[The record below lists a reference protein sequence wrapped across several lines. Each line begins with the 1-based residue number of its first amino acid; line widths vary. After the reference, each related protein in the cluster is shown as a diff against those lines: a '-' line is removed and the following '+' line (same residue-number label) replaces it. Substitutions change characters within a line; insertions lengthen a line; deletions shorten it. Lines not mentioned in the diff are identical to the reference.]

1 MNRPSDVIVLG
12 AGAAGLGA
20 AERLVRAGLRVTVL
34 EARDRVGGRVHT
46 VLDPF
51 TGTPLEMGAEFLHGK
66 PPTLLKL
73 AKRENLTV
81 KACND
86 QHVRS
91 WKGRLLDADESF
103 NFVEA
108 LASAKPPDRPVGEL
122 LRERARAEQWSALKV
137 ALARGYIEGFY
148 AASADTAS
156 TLAISKMEQAA
167 EDLGGITPSRVMQGY
182 GQVLR
187 PLAERLE
194 RRPGTLFLNAVAEEI
209 RWSRGTVRVR
219 ARTREGAPLGQFQA
233 PRLIVTLPV
242 GVLRVRP
249 PEPGAVRF
257 IPRLPE
263 KERAWTR
270 LEMGPLVKVLLRFRS
285 PFWKDSKDTRRFG
298 FFHAPE
304 SPFPT
309 WWTLE
314 PHRSRHLVGWSGGP
328 PALKL
333 SELPEET
340 VLEQAL
346 DTLSRIFGLRLPVL
360 RTELETWRV
369 VNWQHEPFT
378 RGGYCVIPVGAVED
392 LGRLAE
398 PVEDTLFFAGEA
410 TNTEGEEGTVHGAL
424 ETGLR
429 AAREVLRANRR
440 TV

>member
-1 MNRPSDVIVLG
+1 MDRPSDVIVLG
-12 AGAAGLGA
+12 AGAAGLAA
-20 AERLVRAGLRVTVL
+20 AERLARMGLHVTVL

-46 VLDPF
+46 VPDPF
-51 TGTPLEMGAEFLHGK
+51 TGTPLELGAEFLHGK
-66 PPTLLKL
+66 PPILLKL
-73 AKRENLTV
+73 ARREKLTV
-81 KACND
+81 RTGKDRHA
-86 QHVRS
+86 VS
-91 WKGRLLDADESF
+91 WKGQLREGDEDF
-103 NFVEA
+103 DFVEA
-108 LASAKPPDRPVGEL
+108 LASAKPPDRPVGQL
-122 LRERARAEQWSALKV
+122 LRERARDEGWPDFKV

-148 AASADTAS
+148 AATADTAS
-156 TLAISKMEQAA
+156 TLAIARMEQAA
-167 EDLGGITPSRVMQGY
+167 EALGGIGPSRIMEGY

-187 PLAERLE
+187 PLAKRLE

-209 RWSRGTVRVR
+209 RWTRGLVRVR
-219 ARTREGAPLGQFQA
+219 ARTREGAPLGLFRA
-233 PRLIVTLPV
+233 PRAIVTLPV

-263 KERAWTR
+263 KERAWNR
-270 LEMGPLVKVLLRFRS
+270 LEMGPLVKMLLRFRS
-285 PFWKDSKDTRRFG
+285 PFWQAREATRPFA

-314 PHRSRHLVGWSGGP
+314 PHRSRHLVGWAGGP
-328 PALKL
+328 GALKL
-333 SELPEET
+333 SELPEEA

-346 DTLSRIFGLRLPVL
+346 GTLSRIFGLRVPAL
-360 RTELETWRV
+360 RADIETWRL
-369 VNWQHEPFT
+369 VNWQREPFT
-378 RGGYCVIPVGAVED
+378 RGGYCVIPVGAAED
-392 LGRLAE
+392 LERLAE

>member
-1 MNRPSDVIVLG
+1 MERPSDVIVLG

-46 VLDPF
+46 VPDAF
-51 TGTPLEMGAEFLHGK
+51 TGTPLELGAEFVHGK

-73 AKRENLTV
+73 IKREKLTV

-86 QHVRS
+86 RHGLL
-91 WKGRLLDADESF
+91 WKGRLQEGDEAF
-103 NFVEA
+103 DFVEA
-108 LASAKPPDRPVGEL
+108 LASAKPPDQPVGEL
-122 LRERARAEQWSALKV
+122 LRERARAERWPELKV

-148 AASADTAS
+148 AASSETAS
-156 TLAISKMEQAA
+156 ALAIAEMEQAA
-167 EDLGGITPSRVMQGY
+167 DELGGIGPSRVLEGY

-187 PLAERLE
+187 RLAERLE
-194 RRPGTLFLNAVAEEI
+194 RHPGTLVLNAVAEEL
-209 RWSRGTVRVR
+209 RWSRGTVQVR
-219 ARTREGAPLGQFQA
+219 ARTREGAALGVFRA
-233 PRLIVTLPV
+233 ARAIVTLPV

-263 KERAWTR
+263 KERALSR
-270 LEMGPLVKVLLRFRS
+270 LEMGPLVKLLLRFRS
-285 PFWKDSKDTRRFG
+285 PFWKDSKDTRAFG
-298 FFHAPE
+298 FFHSPD

-314 PHRSRHLVGWSGGP
+314 PHRARHLVGWSGGP
-328 PALKL
+328 GAHKL
-333 SELPEET
+333 SDLPEEA
-340 VLEQAL
+340 VLAQGL
-346 DTLSRIFGLRLPVL
+346 DTLSRIFGLKVPVL
-360 RTELETWRV
+360 RTELESWRV
-369 VNWQHEPFT
+369 MNWQHEPFT
-378 RGGYCVIPVGAVED
+378 RGGYCVIPTGALKD
-392 LGRLAE
+392 LQRLAE

-440 TV
+440 